1 MAYPCS
7 VKDFTP
13 AFPWQKRSFVMAV
26 NGRSSDRPLTLR
38 RGSSFDIHDRKKE
51 MALAREE
58 AERAAGITNSGR

>member
-1 MAYPCS
+1 
-7 VKDFTP
+7 
-13 AFPWQKRSFVMAV
+13 MAV